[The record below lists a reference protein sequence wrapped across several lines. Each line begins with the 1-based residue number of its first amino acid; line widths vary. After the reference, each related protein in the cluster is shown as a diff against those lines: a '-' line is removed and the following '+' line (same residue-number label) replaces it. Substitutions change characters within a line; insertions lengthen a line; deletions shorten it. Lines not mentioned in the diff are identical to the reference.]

1 VAEALSTTQP
11 VLELR
16 DVRREYEVGRTTT
29 VALDGVTF
37 SVDAGEFVAVVGP
50 SGSGKSTMM
59 NLIGCLDRPTSGSVI
74 IGGHD
79 IANLDDDQLTSLRS
93 QAIGFVFQQF
103 QLLPQTTAVD
113 NVAAPLLYQGVKSR
127 EARRRA
133 TAILTELGLG
143 EHLAH
148 DRTMLS
154 GGQQQRVAI
163 ARAIVTEPSLVLADE
178 PTGALDSRA
187 GEQVMQLLIEM
198 NRRGR
203 TIILITHAADIA
215 ALASRRVY
223 IKDGLIE
230 RDERQAA

>member
-1 VAEALSTTQP
+1 VATRP

-16 DVRREYEVGRTTT
+16 DVRREYEVGRTVT
-29 VALDGVTF
+29 VALDGVTLT
-37 SVDAGEFVAVVGP
+37 VNEGEFVAVVGP

-59 NLIGCLDRPTSGSVI
+59 NLIGCLDRPTSGSVTI
-74 IGGHD
+74 AGHD
-79 IANLDDDQLTSLRS
+79 VIDLDDDQLTSLRS

-113 NVAAPLLYQGVKSR
+113 NVAAPLLYQGVRTR

-133 TAILTELGLG
+133 TEILNSLGLG
-143 EHLAH
+143 DHLRH

-187 GEQVMQLLIEM
+187 GEQVMQLLIDM
-198 NRRGR
+198 NKRGR

-215 ALASRRVY
+215 ALASRRIY
-223 IKDGLIE
+223 LKDGLIE
-230 RDERQAA
+230 RDDRRAA